1 MRRLSDYFKPA
12 NAARPENPSTRRSM
26 QMLDD
31 PEDSPLSDYMSCRSP
46 TPPLHRKSAADLD
59 VRGGAKA
66 VRVTEGTK
74 HTAKLATAQ
83 GGVSAAS
90 SSIRVV
96 NASGKADQGGL
107 RAVIPDSEGEETDD
121 SLDLE
126 DLDLLLK
133 PKATKAAKP
142 EKKKGKKQK
151 TELPMNPKPALD
163 VPTYTFSL
171 DALLSEKAKDAEREQ
186 TLQRTEALLASVEDD
201 DHVTMPQQL
210 SNKGIVDAAVGNE
223 TGSKVLDMLN
233 RREAWRV
240 EYTWYFFG
248 HPNGD
253 RQSKPRNAFPTDFLH
268 GWSSRMKEPSARHQM
283 FLSGCVQDMC
293 IIRPSLPTEVVSWLL
308 DELVVE
314 TREDL
319 SFAYARTLEACQSQ
333 VKQLLDCVR
342 ISKLFELLG
351 ATSDTVNPSSPVTME
366 VASGGKARRND
377 EDIWNLKLLVRFI
390 GTMATQLSNAAVQT
404 AVAILV
410 RLSLDDMFTNYGDIL
425 IDIEKSIYSLLMSRS
440 ESDGESAWGTT
451 SPKLLENIN
460 TTFTEPKSQVR
471 LLKIL
476 PISSPRTHLFRKRL
490 ALSFLFNDHKYLS
503 ISSSQLITVDDFSHL
518 LESPQYIVKHDTDY
532 SKLKALVEIL
542 DIAFDDGG
550 VPASDHSKRVERVG
564 IALKD
569 MSSKIRDTGMA
580 SLERT
585 EAKQVIELTQFRL
598 QFAVATGRK
607 GGSVLEQHFL
617 KDQFGDREGKKQTL
631 LNFGG
636 TRSKKLG

>member
-1 MRRLSDYFKPA
+1 MRKLSEYFKPA
-12 NAARPENPSTRRSM
+12 DANTSTQRRM
-26 QMLDD
+26 QKLDGLG
-31 PEDSPLSDYMSCRSP
+31 DSPLSDCISCPSS
-46 TPPLHRKSAADLD
+46 TPPPPRKSVANLD
-59 VRGGAKA
+59 VRGGPRAA
-66 VRVTEGTK
+66 GAIEGTK
-74 HTAKLATAQ
+74 HTSKLTTTQEGTSATLC
-83 GGVSAAS
+83 
-90 SSIRVV
+90 SIKGV
-96 NASGKADQGGL
+96 NASSRADQGKLG
-107 RAVIPDSEGEETDD
+107 AVIPDSEGEGTDD
-121 SLDLE
+121 SLDLA

-133 PKATKAAKP
+133 PKTAKAAKP
-142 EKKKGKKQK
+142 ERKKGKTQK
-151 TELPMNPKPALD
+151 TELPMDAKPSLD

-201 DHVTMPQQL
+201 DHMTIPQQL
-210 SNKGIVDAAVGNE
+210 SDKGIVDAAVGNE
-223 TGSKVLDMLN
+223 TGGRVLDMLN

-240 EYTWYFFG
+240 ECTWYFFG
-248 HPNGD
+248 HPSGN
-253 RQSKPRNAFPTDFLH
+253 RHPKPPNVFPTDSLQ
-268 GWSSRMKEPSARHQM
+268 GWSSRMKEPAARLQM

-293 IIRPSLPTEVVSWLL
+293 IIRPNLPTEVVSWLL

-319 SFAYARTLEACQSQ
+319 SFSYARTLEACQPQ

-342 ISKLFELLG
+342 IPKLFELLG
-351 ATSDTVNPSSPVTME
+351 ATSDAVNLSSTVTMG
-366 VASGGKARRND
+366 VAFDGK
-377 EDIWNLKLLVRFI
+377 
-390 GTMATQLSNAAVQT
+390 VQT

-410 RLSLDDMFTNYGDIL
+410 RLSLDDMFTNHGDIL

-440 ESDGESAWGTT
+440 ESDEENGWDTT
-451 SPKLLENIN
+451 SPKLLENI
-460 TTFTEPKSQVR
+460 TMTFNEPKSQVR

-476 PISSPRTHLFRKRL
+476 PISSPRTHLFRRRL
-490 ALSFLFNDHKYLS
+490 ALTFLFNDHKYLS

-518 LESPQYIVKHDTDY
+518 LEDPQFTVKHNTDY
-532 SKLKALVEIL
+532 SKLKALIEIL

-550 VPASDHSKRVERVG
+550 MPGKDHSKRVESVG
-564 IALKD
+564 LALRD

-598 QFAVATGRK
+598 QFAVAKGRK

-617 KDQFGDREGKKQTL
+617 KDQIGDREGKKQTL

-636 TRSKKLG
+636 TRDKKL